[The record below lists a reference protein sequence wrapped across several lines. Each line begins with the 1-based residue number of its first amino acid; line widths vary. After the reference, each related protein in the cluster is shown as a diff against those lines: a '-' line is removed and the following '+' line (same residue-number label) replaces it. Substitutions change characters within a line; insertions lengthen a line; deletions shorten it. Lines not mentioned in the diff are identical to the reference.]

1 MDASLGS
8 PHSFYPGPHSSVGA
22 MAELATLTRPDLED
36 LLACEDK
43 LTEFVASLP
52 QMAAARNQ
60 CDQLAAQNEA
70 IAKAS
75 LERSSEYERSRD
87 ATIRKME
94 ELNILRTKFE
104 EMTVAQQVASEKLAP
119 GNIQE
124 SLLICAVQ
132 SEEESEKIAENFLQK
147 RIDVDAFLGEYLEK
161 RIETHLRR
169 FKGERLGAQL
179 QELHKAGF

>member
-1 MDASLGS
+1 MDASLSS
-8 PHSFYPGPHSSVGA
+8 PHSFYPGPHSTVGG
-22 MAELATLTRPDLED
+22 MAEIASLTRPDLED

-43 LTEFVASLP
+43 LTEFVVALP

-60 CDQLAAQNEA
+60 CDQLATQNEE
-70 IAKAS
+70 IARAS
-75 LERSSEYERSRD
+75 LECSNEYERSRD
-87 ATIRKME
+87 ATIKKVE
-94 ELNILRTKFE
+94 ELNTLRSRFE
-104 EMTVAQQVASEKLAP
+104 EMTLAQQVASEKLAP
-119 GNIQE
+119 ANIQE
-124 SLLICAVQ
+124 SLLICAAQ

-161 RIETHLRR
+161 RIETHLRK